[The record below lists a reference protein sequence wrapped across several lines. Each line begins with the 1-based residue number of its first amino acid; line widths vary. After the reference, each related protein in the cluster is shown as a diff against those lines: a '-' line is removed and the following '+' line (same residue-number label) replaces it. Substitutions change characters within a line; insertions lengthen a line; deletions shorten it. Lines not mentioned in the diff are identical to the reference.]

1 MVTQVNNRF
10 LIGPIN
16 CLVLSSTKDFLVS
29 GSWDKTVK
37 TWELYSKKGNLE
49 TFDHSHEVVSIDLSP
64 NDSEISVSTLNG
76 EIYNWDMEQGSMKN
90 ILDCTRDIW
99 GGRSKTD
106 KILAKKNL
114 KNKHFNSL
122 HYNSS
127 GNIIVCGGNSQ
138 YVCLYDTVYQVLIK
152 RFRLTSNRSL
162 DGILHKLNSKNITE
176 AGEQD
181 QQDHDNSDDSDYEL
195 AHDLPGTKE
204 SVKFD

>member
-1 MVTQVNNRF
+1 MVF
-10 LIGPIN
+10 
-16 CLVLSSTKDFLVS
+16 SATKDFLVS

-37 TWELYSKKGNLE
+37 TWELYSKKGNIE
-49 TFDHSHEVVSIDLSP
+49 TFDHSHEVVSVDLSP

-76 EIYNWDMEQGSMKN
+76 EIYNWDIEQGSMKN
-90 ILDCTRDIW
+90 ILDCSRDIW
-99 GGRSKTD
+99 GGRSKAD
-106 KILAKKNL
+106 KIIAKKNL

-138 YVCLYDTVYQVLIK
+138 FVCLYDTMYQVLIK

-162 DGILHKLNSKNITE
+162 DGILNKLNTKNITE

-181 QQDHDNSDDSDYEL
+181 LQDHDNSDDSDYEK
-195 AHDLPGTKE
+195 ANDLPGTKE
-204 SVKFD
+204 SVKFN